1 MVRDAQELIA
11 RPLRRAV
18 SDEDKAERRL
28 DILAAAKRVFA
39 DKGYHATTIADIARA
54 AGLSYGSIYWYYD
67 SKESLF
73 HELMAVEATA
83 LQEYIDDAVRQ
94 TPATPLGDAPFRAAV
109 RATFEFYDADKAL
122 VKLLFRDAYA
132 LGERFEEHL
141 FQIYEGFI
149 AKTEAIVVAAQRKG
163 VVVEGPSRMIAF
175 SIAALVGQIAHRRLV
190 DDDGLEPAVVADF
203 IVSLLLNGLLPRPA
217 TSSRRA
223 ADRGS

>member
-1 MVRDAQELIA
+1 
-11 RPLRRAV
+11 
-18 SDEDKAERRL
+18 L
-28 DILAAAKRVFA
+28 DILAAAKQVFA

-73 HELMAVEATA
+73 HELMAAEATA
-83 LQEYIDDAVRQ
+83 LQRYIDEAVRRARAA
-94 TPATPLGDAPFRAAV
+94 PRGDAQFRAAV

-149 AKTEAIVVAAQRKG
+149 AKTEVIVVAAQRKG

-203 IVSLLLNGLLPRPA
+203 IVSLLLNGLMPRPA
-217 TSSRRA
+217 TTSHRA